1 MASTRFAQWRV
12 FEKFLVALA
21 VSVVMFAAACGGS
34 GSPSAVSSGSAT
46 AVASLPFD
54 RPANL
59 IQPGTILAATSGT
72 SPPHTALDANG
83 NLQGYA
89 IDRCNAI
96 AKRLGLQIKYITID
110 FGSTLAGLSAGRFDM
125 TCTSVNRTT
134 ERLASTEFLMT
145 NGTVQQ
151 ASTIVVRAD
160 DTRFKSLSDAKGKI
174 MGGVRGGAEPVAIA
188 KYLNNDVEVRDYP
201 GITELILDLKNKRID
216 CYGTNL
222 LGAAYQVKNDPGLR
236 LGDSAGISPITAAEA
251 VRKEE
256 PDLLKAVNSVE
267 LEMRNSGE
275 IAALQMKWYGVVS
288 LPPTP

>member
-1 MASTRFAQWRV
+1 MGKPNDRRALQRLVIAFGV
-12 FEKFLVALA
+12 F
-21 VSVVMFAAACGGS
+21 VVMFASACGGS
-34 GSPSAVSSGSAT
+34 ASPSAASPGASSGAS
-46 AVASLPFD
+46 SLPVD
-54 RPANL
+54 LPTHL

-72 SPPHTALDANG
+72 SPPHTSLDANG

-89 IDRCNAI
+89 IDRCNAV

-134 ERLASTEFLMT
+134 ERLASTDFLMT
-145 NGTVQQ
+145 NGTLQQ

-160 DTRFKSLSDAKGKI
+160 DTRFKSVSDAKGKI

-188 KYLNNDVEVRDYP
+188 KFLNNDVEVRDYP

-222 LGAAYQVKNDPGLR
+222 LGAAYQVKNDPALK
-236 LGDSAGISPITAAEA
+236 LGDSVGIQPITAAEA

-256 PDLLKAVNSVE
+256 PDLLKAVNAIE
-267 LEMRNSGE
+267 LEMRKSGE
-275 IAALQMKWYGVVS
+275 LAALQMKWYGVVS
-288 LPPTP
+288 LPPAP